1 MGPQDL
7 PTRVIDTGA
16 AERLDELRRRSNDIH
31 DKRALDLE
39 QPARKV
45 ARANRLVDHHVTDVR
60 EAERILGSANEM
72 VHAHFLAR
80 GAQAARAVALV
91 LKTIGGGRTKALG
104 TGSMVSPRLFI
115 TNNHVLEDARSTA
128 RCVVDFDVEYDIA
141 GSLKQPVR
149 FALDP
154 QTFFATSPTLDVSVV
169 AIAAREGG
177 GTAGETYGWSPLVNG
192 EDASVVG
199 ERLNVVQHPSDGLK
213 QVSFRENR
221 LLEHD
226 GEGRLWYETDT
237 EPGSSGSPVFNDQWV
252 LVAIHRRSVP
262 RTDDQKRPLDKDG
275 VIALDGTP
283 DDHVDWIANEGTRIS
298 AVRSWLAELNLSGEA
313 ATLRDDCLEG

>member
-1 MGPQDL
+1 MGHQDL
-7 PTRVIDTGA
+7 PTRVIDTGV
-16 AERLDELRRRSNDIH
+16 AERLEELRRRSNDVS

-45 ARANRLVDHHVTDVR
+45 ARANQLVEHDVTNVR

-80 GAQAARAVALV
+80 GAQAARTVALL
-91 LKTIGGGRTKALG
+91 LKPIGGGRTKALG
-104 TGSMVSPRLFI
+104 TGSMMSPRLLI
-115 TNNHVLEDARSTA
+115 TNNHVLEDVRSTA
-128 RCVVDFDVEYDIA
+128 RCVVDFDVEYDSA
-141 GSLKQPVR
+141 GSLKRPVR

-154 QTFFATSPTLDVSVV
+154 ETFFATSPTLDISVV
-169 AIAAREGG
+169 AVAPGEGG
-177 GTAGETYGWSPLVNG
+177 GTAGETYGWSPLVDG
-192 EDASVVG
+192 EDAFVIG
-199 ERLNVVQHPSDGLK
+199 ERLNVVQHPSGGLK

-226 GEGRLWYETDT
+226 DRRLWYETDT
-237 EPGSSGSPVFNDQWV
+237 DPGSSGSPVFNDQWV

-262 RTDDQKRPLDKDG
+262 RTDEQKRPLDKDG
-275 VIALDGTP
+275 VLATRGTP
-283 DDHVDWIANEGTRIS
+283 DDRVDWIANEGTRIS

-313 ATLRDDCLEG
+313 AMLRDECLEG